1 MKFCSHNI
9 RAISPSLSIRD
20 LCFLFLHNKNK
31 ESRVFRNFIKIKM
44 SRLFSIVGDSNVRRN
59 MTGLNTAS
67 RESMKSAQIIDCEA
81 LATFEAALNEVRA
94 ESNTCIIASMTVFVL
109 SGGDCGTIS
118 SAVDPILDSVSR
130 RLKQFCQAR
139 QDLQVCRVC
148 CFLWPLDEALEIC
161 IVFPASC
168 IGIKSLEI
176 HSLIL
181 EAFDFG
187 S

>member
-109 SGGDCGTIS
+109 SGGDCGTIAS
-118 SAVDPILDSVSR
+118 SIDPILAAFTAKINAFCSF
-130 RLKQFCQAR
+130 RL
-139 QDLQVCRVC
+139 DLQVR
-148 CFLWPLDEALEIC
+148 L
-161 IVFPASC
+161 VFA
-168 IGIKSLEI
+168 
-176 HSLIL
+176 
-181 EAFDFG
+181 
-187 S
+187 